1 MESKLVAFIEDE
13 SKPIDEK
20 TWFSFDRLTFE
31 TGSSKLNMAKSAE
44 QIGNIFEIMK
54 CYPTVKLKI
63 GGYTDNVGNKDTNL
77 KLSADRAN
85 TVRATLVGL
94 GVDPNRMEA
103 EGYGD
108 QHPVAPND
116 TEENKAKNRRIDVR
130 VMAK

>member
-1 MESKLVAFIEDE
+1 M
-13 SKPIDEK
+13 
-20 TWFSFDRLTFE
+20 
-31 TGSSKLNMAKSAE
+31 
-44 QIGNIFEIMK
+44 
-54 CYPTVKLKI
+54 
-63 GGYTDNVGNKDTNL
+63 
-77 KLSADRAN
+77 KLSSDRAII
-85 TVRATLVGL
+85 VRATLVGL